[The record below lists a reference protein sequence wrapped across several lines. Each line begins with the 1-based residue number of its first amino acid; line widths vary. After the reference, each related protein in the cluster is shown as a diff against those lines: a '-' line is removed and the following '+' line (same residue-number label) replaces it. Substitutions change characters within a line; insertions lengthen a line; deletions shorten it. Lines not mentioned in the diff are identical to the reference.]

1 MPEYLS
7 LLRNAS
13 VGSIY
18 ALFGFVIIL
27 LLFKGKIKDR
37 KFVILYYV
45 WLPIAVITQFLM
57 TYFRLQLHRSN
68 LLIMNIYLMLEFT
81 IIIVVLLLA
90 REHIKGIKTNYKI
103 WGTVILF
110 GILLHFIDDFNK
122 IHNSAMLFIAII
134 YFQLTVSFIDL
145 DRVEKFLTDPYS
157 LLHISIL
164 VKAFGYSYFLIYQTD
179 YTFPL
184 SIYSAV
190 NLVVQILLGTT
201 LFLYYKSQKKT
212 IVQ

>member
-18 ALFGFVIIL
+18 ALFVFVIIL
-27 LLFKGKIKDR
+27 FLFKGKIKDR
-37 KFVILYYV
+37 TFVILYYV

-57 TYFRLQLHRSN
+57 TYFRLQLHQSN
-68 LLIMNIYLMLEFT
+68 LLIMNIYLMLEFA

-90 REHIKGIKTNYKI
+90 REQIKGIKTNYKI
-103 WGTVILF
+103 WGIVILF

-122 IHNSAMLFIAII
+122 IHNAAMLFIAII

-157 LLHISIL
+157 LLHISIF

-201 LFLYYKSQKKT
+201 LFLYYKSQKKL
-212 IVQ
+212 

>member
-1 MPEYLS
+1 
-7 LLRNAS
+7 
-13 VGSIY
+13 
-18 ALFGFVIIL
+18 
-27 LLFKGKIKDR
+27 
-37 KFVILYYV
+37 
-45 WLPIAVITQFLM
+45 
-57 TYFRLQLHRSN
+57 
-68 LLIMNIYLMLEFT
+68 MLEFT

-157 LLHISIL
+157 LLHISIF